1 MKNFSSREKEVIKII
16 GRRKITISK
25 ISEELFKGKN
35 KPLDAN
41 ITVGNTV
48 IRIIK
53 KCEHYELNWTY
64 EKKRVLNKMIIERV
78 IRDENNSCKKSN

>member
-1 MKNFSSREKEVIKII
+1 VKNFSSREKEIIKII

-25 ISEELFKGKN
+25 IREELFKGKN

-41 ITVGNTV
+41 INVGNSV

-53 KCEHYELNWTY
+53 KCEHYDLSWTY
-64 EKKRVLNKMIIERV
+64 EKKRVLNKMIITR
-78 IRDENNSCKKSN
+78 IKKDGTGS